1 MAYDPEFLRA
11 LSLGEIGRAP
21 MGGPN
26 QDAIDKFNEIKRAT
40 PRDHGGMPQVNP
52 SIRQTQGQNYWR
64 DVYGAENALGMD
76 TDKAVRAMESEN
88 RRAEL
93 MDPMGMMRSGMDIM
107 WGAPGMARA
116 TEGYNQATD
125 QASQALGKGAGFYQN
140 MARGGGPSYVN
151 QAANAQRMQ
160 AEQSIGRQAAMG
172 SRGSMNPAAQ
182 RAAIMGASGVQSNM
196 AAQVA
201 AARAQERQQAMQNYM
216 NAKMGQA
223 DVRGQAFD
231 RFGNYNT
238 TGAKAGAGAHQA
250 LGDTM
255 ANVDPKKVS
264 KWGGL

>member
-1 MAYDPEFLRA
+1 M
-11 LSLGEIGRAP
+11 IN
-21 MGGPN
+21 PN
-26 QDAIDKFNEIKRAT
+26 YLTDKLNEAKRNT
-40 PRDHGGMPQVNP
+40 PRDYGGMPQANP
-52 SIRQTQGQNYWR
+52 NIRRTQGQDYWG
-64 DVYGAENALGMD
+64 DVYGSENALGMD
-76 TDKAVRAMESEN
+76 TDKARRVMEGES

-93 MDPMGMMRSGMDIM
+93 MDPMGMMTSGMDTM
-107 WGAPGMARA
+107 WNAPEMARA

-125 QASQALGKGAGFYQN
+125 QASQALGRGADFYKN
-140 MARGGGPSYVN
+140 MASGGGPSYVN

-216 NAKMGQA
+216 NAKTGQA

-255 ANVDPKKVS
+255 ANVDPKKIN